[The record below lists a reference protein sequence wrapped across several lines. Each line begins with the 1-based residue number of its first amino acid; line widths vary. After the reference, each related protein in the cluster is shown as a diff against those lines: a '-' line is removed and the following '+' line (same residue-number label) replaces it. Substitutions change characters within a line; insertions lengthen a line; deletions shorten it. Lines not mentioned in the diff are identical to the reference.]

1 MLEDCL
7 HPWLQMAW
15 QRIRRQQIAGR
26 LPHAYLLTGAP
37 GVGKSAFARF
47 LARSVLCSQS
57 TDEGWCGACDS
68 CLLWAAGTH
77 PDSLRLAPP
86 DGKQVITVDQVRETI
101 EELELTPQCGQ
112 RKVAVIDPADAM
124 NTNAANGLL
133 KTLEEPAASDM
144 IILVSSAPGF
154 MPATIRSRCQVVSLV
169 QSPDDTALA
178 RDWLAEALPE
188 KVADLEALMA
198 LAPGQP
204 LKVFELAD
212 ADYLALRQAFFDD
225 MLDVIAGRKPL
236 SKTAANYAKT
246 PTRALLTLMLH
257 WYSCALKLTS
267 GVAPPALPEAE
278 RKRLEPFANALGQR
292 KIINIYNKL
301 QSLYAIDSASF
312 KTEAVLEGIFADMR
326 LIHINQE

>member
-1 MLEDCL
+1 MDDTL
-7 HPWLQMAW
+7 HPWLKDAW
-15 QRIRRQQIAGR
+15 LRIRSQQRAGR
-26 LPHAYLLTGAP
+26 LPHAYLLTGLS

-47 LARSVLCSQS
+47 LARTVLCARP
-57 TDEGWCGACDS
+57 TDDGWCGECDS
-68 CLLWAAGTH
+68 CSLWVAGTH
-77 PDSLRLAPP
+77 PDSLRLTPP
-86 DGKQVITVDQVRETI
+86 EGKQVITVDQVRDTI
-101 EELELTPQCGQ
+101 EELELTPQCGS

-154 MPATIRSRCQVVSLV
+154 MPATIRSRCQIVSLV
-169 QSPDDTALA
+169 QSGDDAVVA
-178 RDWLAEALPE
+178 REWLAANLPE
-188 KVADLEALMA
+188 QAAELDELMA
-198 LAPGQP
+198 LVRGQP
-204 LKVFELAD
+204 LRVFELAD
-212 ADYLALRQAFFDD
+212 ADYLALRQGFFDD

-236 SKTAANYAKT
+236 SKTASNYAKA
-246 PTRALLTLMLH
+246 PTRSLLTLMMH
-257 WYSCALKLTS
+257 WYACALKLTA

-278 RKRLEPFANALGQR
+278 RKRLEPFANALGQQ
-292 KIINIYNKL
+292 KIIKIYNKL